1 VYHIYPSQSIDDNI
15 VNENE
20 LGMMFAWT
28 NSYDKST
35 RFQCAIGAHVFIC
48 GNGMMVGDM
57 MNFKRKHTGSASHD
71 IVVQLSNQIKNG
83 EKHYTRILS
92 DRDALR
98 NTPLSKLNQ
107 SELLG
112 RLFVDEEIITST
124 QISCVKKEINKP
136 SYDYNCNDNNAW
148 AFYNHVTHSLK
159 MSTPKNWMQNSQ
171 NFHDFMMVEVNNILS
186 QNKIEGFNI
195 TDLETTIDETFDIND
210 VKDIINE
217 NNGSIQID
225 EEITTIQL
233 NYDAYTS

>member
-1 VYHIYPSQSIDDNI
+1 
-15 VNENE
+15 
-20 LGMMFAWT
+20 
-28 NSYDKST
+28 
-35 RFQCAIGAHVFIC
+35 
-48 GNGMMVGDM
+48 
-57 MNFKRKHTGSASHD
+57 
-71 IVVQLSNQIKNG
+71 
-83 EKHYTRILS
+83 
-92 DRDALR
+92 
-98 NTPLSKLNQ
+98 
-107 SELLG
+107 
-112 RLFVDEEIITST
+112 
-124 QISCVKKEINKP
+124 
-136 SYDYNCNDNNAW
+136 
-148 AFYNHVTHSLK
+148 

>member
-1 VYHIYPSQSIDDNI
+1 M
-15 VNENE
+15 
-20 LGMMFAWT
+20 LF
-28 NSYDKST
+28 
-35 RFQCAIGAHVFIC
+35 R
-48 GNGMMVGDM
+48 
-57 MNFKRKHTGSASHD
+57 
-71 IVVQLSNQIKNG
+71 
-83 EKHYTRILS
+83 S

-171 NFHDFMMVEVNNILS
+171 NFHDFMMVEVKNILS
-186 QNKIEGFNI
+186 QNKIEGFDI
-195 TDLETTIDETFDIND
+195 ADLETTIDETFDIND

-217 NNGSIQID
+217 NNGSIEID
-225 EEITTIQL
+225 EHITPIQL